1 MAVMEMLIKSE
12 AIVIRTS
19 DYGES
24 NKILTV
30 YTKEFGKLGMMARGA
45 KKTKSRLSSVS
56 QLFTHAHFLIQK
68 GSGLGSLSQG
78 EIINTFR
85 GIKQD
90 IVKTAYGAYMV
101 EFLDKVTEDQ
111 KPSPALFE
119 FLLLSLT
126 YLDEGVDPD
135 ILKGIFE
142 MKMLRLAGVGPQV
155 DRCIMC
161 GRKEGNFA
169 FSINEGGFL
178 CDQCRHTDPHAL
190 PLPSQTARLLNLF
203 YHIDLA
209 RLGNV
214 SVKKDTKEALK
225 QILSTYIDEYTGVR
239 LKSKRFLD
247 QIQAFEQ

>member
-1 MAVMEMLIKSE
+1 MLIKTE

-24 NKILTV
+24 NKVLTV
-30 YTKEFGKLGMMARGA
+30 YTKDFGKLGMMARGA

-90 IVKTAYGAYMV
+90 IIKTAYAAYMV
-101 EFLDKVTEDQ
+101 ELLDKVTDEH

-119 FLLLSLT
+119 FLSLSLT
-126 YLDEGVDPD
+126 YLEEDIDPD
-135 ILKGIFE
+135 VLKAIFE
-142 MKMLRLAGVGPQV
+142 MKMLRLAGIGPQV
-155 DRCIMC
+155 DRCVLC
-161 GRKEGNFA
+161 GRKEGDFS
-169 FSINEGGFL
+169 FSISEGGFL
-178 CDQCRHTDPHAL
+178 CGQCRFSDERAVAL
-190 PLPSQTARLLNLF
+190 SSQTARLLNLF
-203 YHIDLA
+203 YHIDLS

-214 SVKKDTKEALK
+214 SVKKETKEMIA
-225 QILSTYIDEYTGVR
+225 QILTTYIDEYSGIR

-247 QIQAFEQ
+247 QIQAFE